1 MNLRF
6 RIWDLRLITQMVLIQ
21 LIPLFSAMLFAQ
33 QKIQNPTSTIRNF
46 IACPIIRDSK
56 TFPCWLV
63 EYEGE
68 TYYLG
73 QQGRSGSAF
82 YPPQLKHQ
90 VLVEGHIK
98 DGSRLCGGIVLE
110 PVTIS
115 VMPEL
120 DLSCNTL
127 LPAQDGLEPPPPIP
141 YPKNEPF
148 ADDTRNFTVL
158 FDFDSDFLSLHK
170 TRIVGEAVR
179 IAKLNGL
186 KNIEIKTFRGTSLL
200 SNGQKLIEKDKIAEL
215 RASKLYDIFEG
226 LSFGKENI
234 KLSIKSKPETADGI
248 NDAEKR
254 RAEIRIF

>member
-1 MNLRF
+1 MKNLILLAFFFQTLLSIAQKKAPPSGAGGTSIRGAMSF
-6 RIWDLRLITQMVLIQ
+6 IT
-21 LIPLFSAMLFAQ
+21 
-33 QKIQNPTSTIRNF
+33 
-46 IACPIIRDSK
+46 CPIIRDSK
-56 TFPCWLV
+56 TFPCWLA

-73 QQGRSGSAF
+73 QQGRSGNLF

-90 VLVEGHIK
+90 VLVEGKIK
-98 DGSRLCGGIVLE
+98 NGSRLCGGIVLE

-148 ADDTRNFTVL
+148 ADNTRNFTIL

-170 TRIVGEAVR
+170 TRIISEAVR
-179 IAKLNGL
+179 IAKLNNL
-186 KNIEIKTFRGTSLL
+186 KNIEISAFRGASLL
-200 SNGQKLIEKDKIAEL
+200 SNKQKLIENEKIAEL
-215 RASKLYDIFEG
+215 RANKLYEIFEG
-226 LSFGKENI
+226 LGFAKENI
-234 KLSIKSKPETADGI
+234 KLIIKTKPETTNGV
-248 NDAEKR
+248 NDPSKR